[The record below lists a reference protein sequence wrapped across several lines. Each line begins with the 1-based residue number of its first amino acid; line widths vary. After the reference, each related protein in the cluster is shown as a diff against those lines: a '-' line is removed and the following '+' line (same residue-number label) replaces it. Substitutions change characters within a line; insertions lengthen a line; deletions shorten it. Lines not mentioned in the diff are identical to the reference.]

1 MFAFLLS
8 LINPLAKVAVDLMD
22 AKAKQ
27 ADAKTD
33 QQRIEAEVTI
43 HQLEARQEVLI
54 AEQATR
60 ATRWIRPLFAL
71 PFIIYNFKVIV
82 WDKVLG
88 FGTTDALSDQYWQLQ
103 KIVFGAYFIT
113 RDLAKKYLN
122 IKEAYYG

>member
-27 ADAKTD
+27 ANATTD

-103 KIVFGAYFIT
+103 MIVFGAYFIT
-113 RDLAKKYLN
+113 RGLAKK
-122 IKEAYYG
+122 

>member
-1 MFAFLLS
+1 MFALLMS
-8 LINPLAKVAVDLMD
+8 LVNPLAKVALDLMA
-22 AKAKQ
+22 AKTQQ
-27 ADAKTD
+27 ANAKTD

-71 PFIIYNFKVIV
+71 PFVVYNFKVVV

-88 FGTTDALSDQYWQLQ
+88 LGTTDVLSEQYWQLQ
-103 KIVFGAYFIT
+103 MIVFGAYFIT
-113 RDLAKKYLN
+113 RGLGKK
-122 IKEAYYG
+122 